1 MSKLEKQRD
10 DLQATIS
17 TLQKMSI
24 GVPEQILQNS
34 EQLAGIVEVL
44 GEVHNFTLQIQ
55 EMSRAIKR
63 MHTQSEGNLQPL

>member
-1 MSKLEKQRD
+1 
-10 DLQATIS
+10 
-17 TLQKMSI
+17 MSI

-44 GEVHNFTLQIQ
+44 GGVHNFTLEIQ

-63 MHTQSEGNLQPL
+63 MDTQSEGNLQPL